1 MPMCQGL
8 HWTVLVVKPHTHE
21 LIYLD
26 PKHPNTKL
34 SDVEKETAW
43 LFGSWVASQLP
54 TMDAGKITVLDTF
67 DTPLPRQTD
76 GVSCGVF
83 VVLYMMMFSRSAFRS
98 ILADSIYSYRWRL
111 LKCFI
116 DQSFECFLGEIWNK

>member
-8 HWTVLVVKPHTHE
+8 HWTVLVVKSPTHE

-76 GVSCGVF
+76 DVSCSVF
-83 VVLYMMMFSRSAFRS
+83 VSIHDDVFKKCVQRNFS
-98 ILADSIYSYRWRL
+98 
-111 LKCFI
+111 
-116 DQSFECFLGEIWNK
+116 